1 MIIILRSTTPWKHKQ
16 NDWQYSNIFI
26 KVDSTLKNKS
36 SVLKKWFVYRFR
48 KILENWSSVINLA
61 YDNLC
66 QNLIVMDFT
75 LQLNP
80 HLEVYAT
87 FSRQDKFGRPDT
99 IGFSCSLHYHQKHLK
114 TDNCR
119 FSEYMHSFL
128 LKSGKS
134 LLN

>member
-1 MIIILRSTTPWKHKQ
+1 M
-16 NDWQYSNIFI
+16 
-26 KVDSTLKNKS
+26 
-36 SVLKKWFVYRFR
+36 
-48 KILENWSSVINLA
+48 INLA

-80 HLEVYAT
+80 HLEVPVYAT
-87 FSRQDKFGRPDT
+87 FPRQDKFGRPDT
-99 IGFSCSLHYHQKHLK
+99 IGFSCSLRYHQKHLK
-114 TDNCR
+114 TENCR

-134 LLN
+134 LLNESKFNLVDVKNINHNQMKEM